1 MMAKNDEIIRE
12 LIPLNRQYV
21 SLADAQVDIVN
32 ILEDT
37 TTYVRSPGDKAK
49 ALEARNN
56 GGVLEPTRLAMPFNE
71 YVKFI
76 VGYVTTKLFNNIN
89 PSDAATRVDK

>member
-1 MMAKNDEIIRE
+1 MAKNDEIIRE

-32 ILEDT
+32 ILEGT